1 MAAPAPQ
8 RSISRPRSSA
18 LPRSIALPR
27 SMDARYGRGIE
38 RGLVLGGGGIWFVA
52 WQTGY
57 LRRLEELGLHL
68 GLADRLVGTSAG
80 SIVASILAG
89 EKLGGFAR
97 TVDLLTRAPGLLAR
111 MTAGGPLEP
120 SCQRALDAFR
130 ESRDCE
136 PGTLR
141 AIGFAALAARTPTA
155 DATARNFGV
164 ILRMRRW
171 PSSRLHITCVDTYT
185 AERCVITRSAQV
197 PLARATAASSAVPG
211 IFAPQPIQDR
221 KCMDGGVAGTGVHLD
236 LVAGAR
242 KALVVSLVDGTEPD
256 LTWGTMTPATIRQ
269 EFDDL
274 VATGTEAMR
283 IVPRTEVPEDVMDP
297 LLAVR
302 AAQQGVAQADED
314 LADVSDFWR

>member
-1 MAAPAPQ
+1 MAGM
-8 RSISRPRSSA
+8 S
-18 LPRSIALPR
+18 LPR
-27 SMDARYGRGIE
+27 SMDALYGRGIE

-57 LRRLEELGLHL
+57 LRRLEELGLGL
-68 GLADRLVGTSAG
+68 GSADRLVGTSAG

-111 MTAGGPLEP
+111 MASSGPLEP

-130 ESRDCE
+130 ESRDSSPE
-136 PGTLR
+136 TLR
-141 AIGFAALAARTPTA
+141 AIGFAALAAGTPSA
-155 DATARNFGV
+155 DATARNFSV

-171 PSSRLHITCVDTYT
+171 PSSRLHITCVDAYT
-185 AERCVITRSAQV
+185 GERCVITRSAGV
-197 PLARATAASSAVPG
+197 PVPRAVAASSAVPG
-211 IFAPQPIQDR
+211 IFAPQPVQDR

-242 KALVVSLVDGTEPD
+242 RALVVSLVDGSEPD

-269 EFDDL
+269 EFADL
-274 VATGTEAMR
+274 QASGTEALR
-283 IVPRTEVPEDVMDP
+283 IIPRAEVPEDVMDP
-297 LLAVR
+297 RLALGAV
-302 AAQQGVAQADED
+302 QEGLAQADD
-314 LADVSDFWR
+314 DFAMLRDFWR

>member
-1 MAAPAPQ
+1 MVQ
-8 RSISRPRSSA
+8 
-18 LPRSIALPR
+18 IALPR

-57 LRRLEELGLHL
+57 LRRLEELGLQL

-89 EKLGGFAR
+89 EKLAGFGR

-111 MTAGGPLEP
+111 MAASGPLEP
-120 SCQRALDAFR
+120 SCERALDSFR
-130 ESRDCE
+130 DARDCE
-136 PGTLR
+136 PQTLR
-141 AIGFAALAARTPTA
+141 EIGFAALAARTPTA
-155 DATARNFGV
+155 EVTARNFSV

-171 PSSRLHITCVDTYT
+171 PSSRLHITCVDAFTG
-185 AERCVITRSAQV
+185 ERIVVTRSAAV
-197 PLARATAASSAVPG
+197 PLARAAAASSAVPG

-242 KALVVSLVDGTEPD
+242 RALVISLVDGSEPD
-256 LTWGTMTPATIRQ
+256 LAWGTMTPESIRQ
-269 EFDDL
+269 EFADL
-274 VATGTEAMR
+274 QASGTEALR
-283 IVPRTEVPEDVMDP
+283 IVPRTQVPEDVMDP
-297 LLAVR
+297 RLAVH
-302 AAQQGVAQADED
+302 AVQEGVAQADD
-314 LADVSDFWR
+314 DITLLRGFWV

>member
-1 MAAPAPQ
+1 MVQ
-8 RSISRPRSSA
+8 
-18 LPRSIALPR
+18 IALPR

-57 LRRLEELGLHL
+57 LRRLEELGLQL

-89 EKLGGFAR
+89 EKLAGFGR

-111 MTAGGPLEP
+111 MAASGPLEP
-120 SCQRALDAFR
+120 SCERALDSFR
-130 ESRDCE
+130 DARDCD
-136 PGTLR
+136 PQTLR
-141 AIGFAALAARTPTA
+141 EIGFAALAARTPTA
-155 DATARNFGV
+155 EVTARNFSV

-171 PSSRLHITCVDTYT
+171 PSSRLHITCVDAFTG
-185 AERCVITRSAQV
+185 ERIVVTRSAAV
-197 PLARATAASSAVPG
+197 PLARAAAASSAVPG

-242 KALVVSLVDGTEPD
+242 RALVISLVDGSEPE
-256 LTWGTMTPATIRQ
+256 LAWGTMTPETIRQ
-269 EFDDL
+269 EFADL
-274 VATGTEAMR
+274 QASGTEALR
-283 IVPRTEVPEDVMDP
+283 IVPRTQVPEDVMDP
-297 LLAVR
+297 RLAVH
-302 AAQQGVAQADED
+302 AVQEGVAQADD
-314 LADVSDFWR
+314 DITLLRGFWV

>member
-1 MAAPAPQ
+1 MVQ
-8 RSISRPRSSA
+8 
-18 LPRSIALPR
+18 IALPR

-57 LRRLEELGLHL
+57 LRRLEELGLQL

-89 EKLGGFAR
+89 EKLAGFGR

-111 MTAGGPLEP
+111 MAASGPLEP
-120 SCQRALDAFR
+120 SCERALDSFR
-130 ESRDCE
+130 DARDCD
-136 PGTLR
+136 PQTLR
-141 AIGFAALAARTPTA
+141 EIGFAALAARTPTA
-155 DATARNFGV
+155 EVTARNFSV

-171 PSSRLHITCVDTYT
+171 PSSRLHITCVDAFTG
-185 AERCVITRSAQV
+185 ERIVVTRSAAV
-197 PLARATAASSAVPG
+197 PLARAAAASSAVPG

-242 KALVVSLVDGTEPD
+242 RALVISLVDGSEPE
-256 LTWGTMTPATIRQ
+256 LAWGTMTPESIRQ
-269 EFDDL
+269 EFADL
-274 VATGTEAMR
+274 QASGTEALR
-283 IVPRTEVPEDVMDP
+283 IVPRTQVPEDVMDP
-297 LLAVR
+297 RLAVH
-302 AAQQGVAQADED
+302 AVQEGVAQADD
-314 LADVSDFWR
+314 DITLLRDFWV

>member
-1 MAAPAPQ
+1 MAPP
-8 RSISRPRSSA
+8 IPPRD
-18 LPRSIALPR
+18 IALPR
-27 SMDARYGRGIE
+27 SMDARYGYGIE

-57 LRRLEELGLHL
+57 LRRLEELGLRL
-68 GLADRLVGTSAG
+68 GMADRLVGTSAG

-89 EKLGGFAR
+89 EKLGGFSR
-97 TVDLLTRAPGLLAR
+97 TVDLLTRAPGLLER
-111 MTAGGPLEP
+111 MASGGPLEP

-130 ESRDCE
+130 DARDCAPE
-136 PGTLR
+136 TLR
-141 AIGFAALAARTPTA
+141 TIGFAALAARTPTA
-155 DATARNFGV
+155 DATARNFAV

-171 PSSRLHITCVDTYT
+171 PSSRLHITCVDAYT
-185 AERCVITRSAQV
+185 GERCVVTRSAAV

-236 LVAGAR
+236 LVAGAS
-242 KALVVSLVDGTEPD
+242 KALVISLVDGTEPD

-274 VATGTEAMR
+274 VASGTQAMR
-283 IVPRTEVPEDVMDP
+283 IVPRAEVPEDVMDP
-297 LLAVR
+297 RMALS
-302 AAQQGVAQADED
+302 AAQEGIAQAD
-314 LADVSDFWR
+314 ADVARVSEFWR

>member
-1 MAAPAPQ
+1 MVQ
-8 RSISRPRSSA
+8 
-18 LPRSIALPR
+18 IALPR

-57 LRRLEELGLHL
+57 LRRLEELGLQL

-89 EKLGGFAR
+89 EKLAGFGR

-111 MTAGGPLEP
+111 MAASGPLEP
-120 SCQRALDAFR
+120 SCERALDSFR
-130 ESRDCE
+130 DARDCE
-136 PGTLR
+136 PQTLR
-141 AIGFAALAARTPTA
+141 EIGFAALAARTPTA
-155 DATARNFGV
+155 EVTARNFSV

-171 PSSRLHITCVDTYT
+171 PSSRLHITCVDAFTG
-185 AERCVITRSAQV
+185 ERIVVTRSAAV
-197 PLARATAASSAVPG
+197 PLARAAAASSAVPG

-242 KALVVSLVDGTEPD
+242 RALVISLVDGSEPD
-256 LTWGTMTPATIRQ
+256 LAWGTMTPESIRQ
-269 EFDDL
+269 EFADL
-274 VATGTEAMR
+274 QASGTEALR
-283 IVPRTEVPEDVMDP
+283 IVPRTQVPDDVMDP
-297 LLAVR
+297 RLAVS
-302 AAQQGVAQADED
+302 AVQEGVAQADD
-314 LADVSDFWR
+314 DITLLRDFWV

>member
-1 MAAPAPQ
+1 MVQ
-8 RSISRPRSSA
+8 
-18 LPRSIALPR
+18 IALPR

-57 LRRLEELGLHL
+57 LRRLEELGLQL

-89 EKLGGFAR
+89 EKLAGFGR

-111 MTAGGPLEP
+111 MAASGPLEP
-120 SCQRALDAFR
+120 SCERALDSFR
-130 ESRDCE
+130 DARDCE
-136 PGTLR
+136 PQTLR
-141 AIGFAALAARTPTA
+141 EIGFAALAARTPTA
-155 DATARNFGV
+155 EVTARNFSV

-171 PSSRLHITCVDTYT
+171 PSSRLHITCVDAFTG
-185 AERCVITRSAQV
+185 ERIVVTRSAAV
-197 PLARATAASSAVPG
+197 PLARAAAASSAVPG

-242 KALVVSLVDGTEPD
+242 RALVISLVDGSEPE
-256 LTWGTMTPATIRQ
+256 LAWGTMTPEAIRQ
-269 EFDDL
+269 EFADL
-274 VATGTEAMR
+274 QASGTDALR
-283 IVPRTEVPEDVMDP
+283 IVPRTQVPEDVMDP
-297 LLAVR
+297 RLAVH
-302 AAQQGVAQADED
+302 AVQEGVAQADD
-314 LADVSDFWR
+314 DITLLRDFWV

>member
-1 MAAPAPQ
+1 MVQ
-8 RSISRPRSSA
+8 
-18 LPRSIALPR
+18 IALPR

-57 LRRLEELGLHL
+57 LRRLEELGLQL

-89 EKLGGFAR
+89 EKLAGFGR

-111 MTAGGPLEP
+111 MAASGPLDP
-120 SCQRALDAFR
+120 SCERALDSFR
-130 ESRDCE
+130 DARDCE
-136 PGTLR
+136 PQTLR
-141 AIGFAALAARTPTA
+141 EIGFAALAARTPTA
-155 DATARNFGV
+155 EVTARNFSV

-171 PSSRLHITCVDTYT
+171 PSSRLHITCVDAFTG
-185 AERCVITRSAQV
+185 ERIVVTRSAAV
-197 PLARATAASSAVPG
+197 PLARAAAASSAVPG

-242 KALVVSLVDGTEPD
+242 RALVISLVDGSEPD
-256 LTWGTMTPATIRQ
+256 LAWGTMTPETIRQ
-269 EFDDL
+269 EFADL
-274 VATGTEAMR
+274 QASGTEALR
-283 IVPRTEVPEDVMDP
+283 IVPRTQVPEDVMDP
-297 LLAVR
+297 RLAVS
-302 AAQQGVAQADED
+302 AVQEGVAQADD
-314 LADVSDFWR
+314 DVALLRNFWV

>member
-1 MAAPAPQ
+1 MAGV
-8 RSISRPRSSA
+8 
-18 LPRSIALPR
+18 ALPR
-27 SMDARYGRGIE
+27 SMEARYGRGIE

-57 LRRLEELGLHL
+57 LRRMEELGLAL
-68 GLADRLVGTSAG
+68 GSADRLVGTSAG

-97 TVDLLTRAPGLLAR
+97 TVDLLARAPGLLAL
-111 MTAGGPLEP
+111 MASSSELEP

-130 ESRDCE
+130 DSRDSE
-136 PGTLR
+136 PDTLR
-141 AIGFAALAARTPTA
+141 AIGFAALAARTPTS
-155 DATARNFGV
+155 DTTARNFSV

-171 PSSRLHITCVDTYT
+171 PSSRLHITCVDAYT
-185 AERCVITRSAQV
+185 GERCVITKPAQV

-211 IFAPQPIQDR
+211 IFAPQPVQDR

-242 KALVVSLVDGTEPD
+242 RALVISLVDGTEPG

-274 VATGTEAMR
+274 VASGTDAMR
-283 IVPRTEVPEDVMDP
+283 IVPRVEVPEDVMDAR
-297 LLAVR
+297 LAAGAAR
-302 AAQQGVAQADED
+302 AGLAQADED
-314 LADVSDFWR
+314 VDLVRSFWAG